1 MIILFLKKNYFIFF
15 QNNRV
20 SSETDVQTDFF
31 MMMVDNQDYKIY
43 RDSEYHI

>member
-20 SSETDVQTDFF
+20 SSETDVQTDFS

-43 RDSEYHI
+43 RDSEYLI